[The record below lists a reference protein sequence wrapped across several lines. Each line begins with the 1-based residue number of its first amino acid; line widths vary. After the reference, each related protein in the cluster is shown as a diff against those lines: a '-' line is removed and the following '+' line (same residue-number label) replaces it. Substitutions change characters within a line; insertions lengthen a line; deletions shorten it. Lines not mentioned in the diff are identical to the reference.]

1 MSIFSDIYVDRVE
14 IPQGKLNIENKQRSN
29 PLKWRGQFSPQF
41 VEVLLQT
48 YSKAD
53 DIIFD
58 PFVGSGTVLFEAAK
72 HNNIVYG
79 TEINPAAYILSR
91 LYGFVNVPHQQRANM
106 ISRLTLLLNDHLFPA
121 PLFAPANFD
130 EKDIV
135 SLKDRLSYLLAAA
148 NNDLE
153 LDLIKALIVLLDFYK
168 SDLNIDK
175 IFKVWSKITELIVG
189 LHYSDNLVKIFHCDA
204 RRVPLKDRSVDL
216 VITSPPY
223 INVFNYHQQ
232 YRASI
237 EFLSW
242 NPLEVAKSEIGSNRK
257 HRSNRFLTVIQYCL
271 DLAQCFAEL
280 QRVCKP
286 GSRIIFVI
294 GRASTVRG
302 VRFYNGEIL
311 SEVILRSFETNLDLR
326 QERVFTN
333 RFGKTIVE
341 DILHFSFGESA
352 QLSEQ
357 HYLFTARQVA
367 EEILLSALRQSSD
380 KSSDGLKQALE
391 KISMVDPSRLFV
403 LDLENR
409 LTKYD

>member
-72 HNNIVYG
+72 RNNIVYG
-79 TEINPAAYILSR
+79 TEINPAAYILSK
-91 LYGFVNVPHQQRANM
+91 LYGFVNVPHRQRANM
-106 ISRLTLLLNDHLFPA
+106 ISRITLLLNDHLFPA

-130 EKDIV
+130 IV
-135 SLKDRLSYLLAAA
+135 SLKDGLSYLLVSA

-153 LDLIKALIVLLDFYK
+153 LDLIKALIALLDFYK

-175 IFKVWSKITELIVG
+175 IFKVWSKITELVVG

-232 YRASI
+232 YRASM

-242 NPLEVAKSEIGSNRK
+242 NLLEVAKSEIGSNRK

-294 GRASTVRG
+294 GRTSTVRG
-302 VRFYNGEIL
+302 IRFYNGEIL
-311 SEVILRSFETNLDLR
+311 SEVILRSFEANLDLR
-326 QERVFTN
+326 QERVFIN
-333 RFGKTIVE
+333 RFGKAIVE
-341 DILHFSFGESA
+341 DILHFSFGEGA
-352 QLSEQ
+352 QLSKQ

-367 EEILLSALRQSSD
+367 GEVLLSALRQSSD

-403 LDLENR
+403 LEENE
-409 LTKYD
+409 LTKYE